1 MQWLGCP
8 LGSPHPISECLV
20 RVQATL
26 LPIQLSAGVN
36 PGRQQMMAQEV
47 GLLTPTWE
55 AWGEFRILPSPG
67 CCRNLGSEPTNGRS
81 LSICLFFCFSDKMKI
96 NKKLKWKKKLQKEQT
111 PTYLAGSRGKD
122 SKWHFSELFMNMLI
136 CFPLFTSPLAFG
148 HLIPPQWLLAFLT
161 CTFKCLLSSWPS

>member
-20 RVQATL
+20 WVQATL

-36 PGRQQMMAQEV
+36 PG
-47 GLLTPTWE
+47 E
-55 AWGEFRILPSPG
+55 AANDGSRSWVPNTHMGDLG
-67 CCRNLGSEPTNGRS
+67 WVLGSCPALVVAGIWAVNPWMEG
-81 LSICLFFCFSDKMKI
+81 LSPSVSSNKMKI

-111 PTYLAGSRGKD
+111 PTYLAGSYRKD

-161 CTFKCLLSSWPS
+161 CIFKCLLSSWPS